1 VPILMEAEG
10 HVTRRIQ
17 FRGRHPVRSVNR
29 DGRNSSRGL
38 GQGRRPASVSEG
50 APRGDRRVAEAPRVE
65 HRLKPHSCSEEWLGV
80 HT

>member
-1 VPILMEAEG
+1 MPILMEAEG

-38 GQGRRPASVSEG
+38 GAGKEACKRERGGSEG
-50 APRGDRRVAEAPRVE
+50 RPKG
-65 HRLKPHSCSEEWLGV
+65 G
-80 HT
+80 